1 VTVTADSRQYAL
13 IPDWLITMQPV
24 GVVLTGH
31 AVLVSGDV
39 IADILPVAQLAQR
52 HPQVQR
58 VALPDQVLLPG
69 LINMHTHSAMTLL
82 RGLADDLPLMTWLHE
97 HIWPAEQRWLGE
109 EYVRDG
115 VALACLE
122 YLRGGITCYNDS
134 YFFPDV
140 AAEVT
145 RAAGMRAVMGAPV
158 INFPTPWA
166 QDSDGYFARAM
177 ALQQSCRDDALI
189 AMSFAP
195 HAPYS
200 VSDADFVR
208 MRDLAAEHDLRI
220 HLHLLET
227 SGEIA
232 DSKAQFGLAPLPRLQ
247 QLGLLNERL
256 IAVHMTA
263 VADADMPLLAE
274 AGVHVVHCPESNLK
288 LASGFCPLWKLQQ
301 AGVNVSVGTD
311 GAASNNDLDLLGE
324 LRTAT
329 LLAKG
334 VSADPEAVP
343 ASQALAMIT
352 INAARALNLE
362 QRIGSIEP
370 GKQAD
375 FCSIDLSEP
384 DTQPMHEIFSHLVYA
399 TSRQQVRHVWVAG
412 RQLLRD
418 REPLTLDIERIS
430 QSTKKWQQRI
440 GTQQP

>member
-1 VTVTADSRQYAL
+1 VSAATGSSFYAL
-13 IPDWLITMQPV
+13 KPDWLITMQPV
-24 GVVLTGH
+24 GEVLTGQ
-31 AVLVSGDV
+31 VVVVRDDV
-39 IADILPVAQLAQR
+39 IADILPADELEQR
-52 HPQVQR
+52 YPDVHAVD
-58 VALPDQVLLPG
+58 LPDQVLLPG
-69 LINMHTHSAMTLL
+69 LINMHTHSAMSLL

-97 HIWPAEQRWLGE
+97 HIWPAEQRWLGH
-109 EYVRDG
+109 EYVEDG
-115 VALACLE
+115 VRLACLE

-158 INFPTPWA
+158 INFPTAWA
-166 QDSDGYFARAM
+166 KDSNGYFERAM
-177 ALQQSCRDDALI
+177 ALLQSCRDDDLI
-189 AMSFAP
+189 EMSFAP

-200 VSDADFVR
+200 VTDADFER
-208 MRDLAAEHDLRI
+208 MRDLSAEHDLRI

-232 DSKAQFGLAPLPRLQ
+232 DSVEQFGVAPIQRLQ

-263 VADADMPLLAE
+263 VSDADMPLLAA

-288 LASGFCPLWKLQQ
+288 LASGFCPLWRLQQ
-301 AGVNVSVGTD
+301 AGVNTCVGTD

-334 VSADPEAVP
+334 VSGDPEAVP
-343 ASQALAMIT
+343 AAQALAMIT

-362 QRIGSIEP
+362 QRIGSIET

-375 FCSIDLSEP
+375 FCSIDLSDP

-399 TSRQQVRHVWVAG
+399 TSRQQVRNVWVAG
-412 RQLLRD
+412 QPLLRD
-418 REPLTLDIERIS
+418 REPLRLDIDAIT

-440 GTQQP
+440 GALSQ